1 MQKNKQIHPRST
13 SFKPSISIEI
23 TSRLFIAFWIYA
35 LFLVAMNLTPGST
48 QSLEMKKIV
57 FVRSD
62 YFYHAAAYSIL
73 AGLFMMAAFSS
84 RPVFRK
90 YNIAAGIT
98 ILILLAT
105 LPEILQNFVPRRRF
119 NWYDMLANFTGLALG
134 SAGMLAI
141 IKICIKRKSKI
152 LEPHKT
158 NKFT

>member
-1 MQKNKQIHPRST
+1 MEKNKQIHIRLT
-13 SFKPSISIEI
+13 SLDTLLSPKI
-23 TSRLFIAFWIYA
+23 THWLFLAFWIYA
-35 LFLVAMNLTPGST
+35 LFLVVMNLTPGST
-48 QSLEMKKIV
+48 QPLEMKKIV

-158 NKFT
+158 HKFT